1 MGPGQ
6 IGLLTKAFSLFHK
19 LGLSISLFLRKD
31 IASGTTS
38 EVRRELALA
47 YSELV
52 QITSHVNAHY
62 RVQAYG
68 TCEINIIFG
77 LQSSALSMQPQEFLC
92 FSVASRN

>member
-68 TCEINIIFG
+68 TCNFNIPSG
-77 LQSSALSMQPQEFLC
+77 LQSSTSSMHSQEVLC
-92 FSVASRN
+92 LPVASRN